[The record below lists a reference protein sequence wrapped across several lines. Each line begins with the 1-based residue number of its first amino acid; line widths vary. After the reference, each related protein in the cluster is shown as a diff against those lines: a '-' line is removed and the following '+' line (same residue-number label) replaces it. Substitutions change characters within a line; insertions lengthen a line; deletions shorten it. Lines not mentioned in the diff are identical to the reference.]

1 MDRGRRVIDEHNT
14 FRVRNTTLTNTLSTL
29 LRVWFQPQ
37 KTKSPQLLKPKKR
50 NPNEPKRRI
59 IKHLYLLITMW
70 DEFVFGPIHTVR
82 L

>member
-1 MDRGRRVIDEHNT
+1 MDCGRRVIDEHNT
-14 FRVRNTTLTNTLSTL
+14 FRVRNTTLAYTLSAL

-50 NPNEPKRRI
+50 NPNEPKRRV

-70 DEFVFGPIHTVR
+70 DEFVFGPVHTVR